1 MSVFTPFIAQM
12 SGSSG
17 VTLAKLQTEI
27 ERIKPSEDTIAH
39 LPKLAYNLRNTTSQL
54 ERTLSRVFEG
64 RSVHM
69 VNGSSQGGSWTCE
82 VHLAGRVFIGT
93 THTDEIDLSSEV
105 WHVHLTF
112 NEEGAVSETRII
124 AGTGA
129 DGNGDAEDKI
139 RKAIELAEGELNSR
153 AWGDSWTRMHEMG
166 RSLKLGRL
174 TYMVTR
180 ESVGEAVNGWIKV
193 AQACGILA
201 YRADQPQFAVAEVL
215 NSMIEAQLKE
225 AEEKAS
231 GGATSSLATARL
243 NGCAELAEQIEAMRS
258 LLGGVATRLD
268 ASVDKLRTSWEAV
281 SKEAK
286 TKKRRKLTP
295 MVAITDLGRTCLR
308 DLQVAQGAVIIS
320 QLGRDSL
327 SSLLPMRDN
336 LPAEGQAM
344 VDMLARLDTR
354 PVPFDPA
361 DREVLTAL
369 VTQGFC
375 EGADPSTFTTP
386 LNALTGAPKPVS
398 EVDVSALSM
407 YSTTL
412 VRHFSE

>member
-17 VTLAKLQTEI
+17 VTLAKLNEEI
-27 ERIKPSEDTIAH
+27 QRIKPSDATIAH
-39 LPKLAYNLRNTTSQL
+39 LPKLSVNLRNTTSQL

-64 RSVHM
+64 RSVNL
-69 VNGSSQGGSWTCE
+69 VNGSSQGGRWTCE
-82 VHLAGRVFIGT
+82 VHLAGRVVSGT
-93 THTDEIDLSSEV
+93 THTHEIDLSSEV

-112 NEEGAVSETRII
+112 NEEGAVSEARII

-129 DGNGDAEDKI
+129 DEKGDAESRI
-139 RKAIELAEGELNSR
+139 RTAVNLAEGELNSR

-180 ESVGEAVNGWIKV
+180 DSVGEVVNEWIAV

-215 NSMIEAQLKE
+215 NSMIEAQLRE
-225 AEEKAS
+225 AEEKAR
-231 GGATSSLATARL
+231 GATSSLATARL
-243 NGCAELAEQIEAMRS
+243 NGCAELAEQIESMRS
-258 LLGGVATRLD
+258 LLGGVATRLE
-268 ASVDKLRTSWEAV
+268 ASVDRLRTSWEAV
-281 SKEAK
+281 SKDAQK
-286 TKKRRKLTP
+286 KKRKTLTP
-295 MVAITDLGRTCLR
+295 MVAITDIGRTCLR
-308 DLQVAQGAVIIS
+308 DLQGAQGAVIIS
-320 QLGRDSL
+320 QQGRDSL
-327 SSLLPMRDN
+327 PSLLPMRDN
-336 LPAEGQAM
+336 LPLEGQAM
-344 VDMLARLDTR
+344 VDMLARLDR
-354 PVPFDPA
+354 HPLPFNPA
-361 DREVLTAL
+361 DREVLIAL
-369 VTQGFC
+369 VEQGFC
-375 EGADPSTFTTP
+375 EGADPSTFTAP
-386 LNALTGAPKPVS
+386 LNALTDAPKPVS